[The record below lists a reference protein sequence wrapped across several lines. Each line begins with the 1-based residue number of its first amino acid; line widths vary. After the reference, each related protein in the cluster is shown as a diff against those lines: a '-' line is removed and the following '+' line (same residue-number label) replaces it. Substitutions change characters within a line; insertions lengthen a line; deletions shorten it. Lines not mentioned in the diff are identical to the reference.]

1 MVLSFCFR
9 KFCRHL
15 RSLVYMFT
23 ILFLTGF
30 IHCSVSEAAEPEID
44 ISSTIK
50 INVLNFIYITD
61 SGVETPVNPAHEI
74 ERAVIF
80 PMIEKTFRDIDVSNY
95 SLKFEAVSSGN
106 MDYSVTY
113 SEYSSANETQSGLN
127 IWGLVNPFN
136 WPDSYDLT
144 LIYYNDSQPVYRA
157 GIKVRQGMITSWN
170 SQKCQLPL
178 PSLGVISSILA
189 LKNADQN
196 DRTKSQFDP
205 ERIESYIESNNY
217 TLPADIYQFLFTE
230 ESYLKDEE
238 SSQEGVLTLLLES
251 GGTVQLGVDQFYH
264 PDLEKFLT
272 TNRKMNW
279 ILDHGSLMMPEIKF
293 GSKTSEEVAT
303 REVFRAPETIRY
315 VPRSINIGILPFEN
329 SSEEVETD
337 WLGFGLEY
345 LLTSKFS
352 NIPVFR
358 MIEREAVIRFVQ
370 GDSADID
377 VDGMPVSLD
386 YSIGGAYTLNGDILE
401 IDISIEQAFSGVRI
415 ASDHYRIDY
424 EELFEVVDYSTE
436 KFIRLTDVYLTSTET
451 ERFAGRVTSSMSAFK
466 NFCMGYIENAR
477 SAPDMDAVVSYF
489 KAACNEDPSFWGAYY
504 NLGTAYYNLKM
515 YEEARSQFDY
525 IIEAFP
531 QFEQA
536 YLGRGLTHLQNR
548 SYYNAQVDFDIYR
561 EKRPFDYRGW
571 YYAGRCAF
579 QMSQFSQAVEYLS
592 QVIDLQPMFSRGYY
606 ELGNVYYATNRFRPA
621 VLNYSKALEL
631 EPDLIEAQKRLGE
644 SYYRLHNFMHAFEQ
658 FKKILAVYPDDPEAN
673 FMIGI
678 TIYKRAALDEYIDE
692 FLELYG
698 LLNKT
703 EIEKNKQKNDAKKQ
717 RIYDEMI
724 RCFYTAQL
732 ARNNF
737 YEATFNLA
745 LTYQEM
751 GQLDSAYHYYTKTLQ
766 INPGLAKARIVM
778 AKFYENQEKYD
789 QALEEYKWAA
799 RFEPGYFLDYPKL
812 GKEYDEVDVLNLVK
826 NELEQEIRLDPGNI
840 SSNLSLANILY
851 AQGYK
856 GQAALLYR
864 KVLALQPGEKTAKKM
879 LARMEN

>member
-1 MVLSFCFR
+1 MDLSFNLR
-9 KFCRHL
+9 IFCRQLHNN
-15 RSLVYMFT
+15 VYIFT
-23 ILFLTGF
+23 MLILTGLVLPG
-30 IHCSVSEAAEPEID
+30 ISEAAEAEID
-44 ISSTIK
+44 NGATIK
-50 INVLNFIYITD
+50 INVINFIYITD
-61 SGVETPVNPAHEI
+61 SGLESPIDPAQEI

-80 PMIEKTFRDIDVSNY
+80 PMIEKTFRDFGVSNY
-95 SLKFEAVSSGN
+95 SLKYEAVSSGN
-106 MDYSVTY
+106 MDYSAY
-113 SEYSSANETQSGLN
+113 ASANEIQNGLN
-127 IWGLVNPFN
+127 IWGMVNPFN
-136 WPDSYDLT
+136 WPESYDLI

-157 GIKVRQGMITSWN
+157 GLSVRQGMITSWN
-170 SQKCQLPL
+170 KQKCQLPVA
-178 PSLGVISSILA
+178 SLGVLSGILA
-189 LKNADQN
+189 LKNN
-196 DRTKSQFDP
+196 SLNNRSKSQYDP
-205 ERIESYIESNNY
+205 VQVETYIGTMDY
-217 TLPADIYQFLFTE
+217 ILPADINEFL
-230 ESYLKDEE
+230 LDEE
-238 SSQEGVLTLLLES
+238 SQLRDDDISQKGVLTLLLES
-251 GGTVQLGVDQFYH
+251 GGTVNLDVDQSYQL
-264 PDLEKFLT
+264 DLESFLT

-279 ILDHGSLMMPEIKF
+279 ILDQGRLLMPEIKF
-293 GSKTSEEVAT
+293 GGKATDEVAT
-303 REVFRAPETIRY
+303 RDVFRAPEAVRY
-315 VPRSINIGILPFEN
+315 VQRSINIGILPFEN
-329 SSEEVETD
+329 RSEEDETD
-337 WLGFGLEY
+337 WLGFGVEY

-358 MIEREAVIRFVQ
+358 LIDQKAVVRFVQ
-370 GDSADID
+370 SDSAVAD
-377 VDGMPVSLD
+377 VDGVPVSLD
-386 YSIGGAYTLNGDILE
+386 YSIGGAYTLNEDILE
-401 IDISIEQAFSGVRI
+401 IDISIGHAFSGVRI
-415 ASDHYRIDY
+415 ASDHKQTDY
-424 EELFEVVDYSTE
+424 NDLFEVVDNVAE
-436 KFIRLTDVYLTSTET
+436 KFIRLTDVYLTSTEA
-451 ERFAGRVTSSMSAFK
+451 ERFAGRATSSMNAFK

-477 SAPDMDAVVSYF
+477 GTPDMDAVVRYF
-489 KAACNEDPSFWGAYY
+489 KAACSEDPSFWGAHY

-515 YEEARSQFDY
+515 YEEAQSQFDY
-525 IIEAFP
+525 IIKSFP
-531 QFEQA
+531 QFELA
-536 YLGRGLTHLQNR
+536 YLGRGLTQLHNR
-548 SYYNAQVDFDIYR
+548 SYYNAQVDFDIYK

-579 QMSQFSQAVEYLS
+579 QMGQFSQAVEYFS

-606 ELGNVYYATNRFRPA
+606 EMGNVYYATNRFRPA
-621 VLNYSKALEL
+621 VLNYNKALEL
-631 EPDLIEAQKRLGE
+631 EPDHIEARKRLGE

-658 FKKILAVYPDDPEAN
+658 FKKILTDYPNDPEAN

-703 EIEKNKQKNDAKKQ
+703 EIEKNKKKNDAKKQ

-737 YEATFNLA
+737 YEAAFNLA

-751 GQLDSAYHYYTKTLQ
+751 GQLDSAYQYYTKTLQ
-766 INPGLAKARIVM
+766 INPYLAKARIVL
-778 AKFYENQEKYD
+778 AKFYENQENYD

-799 RFEPGYFLDYPKL
+799 RIDPVYFLDYPKL

-840 SSNLSLANILY
+840 SSSLSLANILY